1 LAGSTL
7 QKNGLIMEVIIILVV
22 LAILIAG
29 SFLFAFFWATKDG
42 QFDDTFSPSV
52 RILLDNDRDENKT
65 H

>member
-1 LAGSTL
+1 
-7 QKNGLIMEVIIILVV
+7 MEVIIVLVI

-29 SFLFAFFWATKDG
+29 GFLAAFFWATKDG

-52 RILLDNDRDENKT
+52 RILMDNDREENKK

>member
-1 LAGSTL
+1 MVNGSY
-7 QKNGLIMEVIIILVV
+7 KKIDIDMEVIIILVI

-29 SFLFAFFWATKDG
+29 SFLLAFFWATKDG

-52 RILLDNDRDENKT
+52 RILIDNERDENKK

>member
-1 LAGSTL
+1 MVDSSF
-7 QKNGLIMEVIIILVV
+7 KKISIIMEVIIVLVI

-29 SFLFAFFWATKDG
+29 GFLVAFFWATKDG

-52 RILLDNDRDENKT
+52 RILMDNDRDENKK

>member
-1 LAGSTL
+1 MVDSSLKKIS
-7 QKNGLIMEVIIILVV
+7 IEMEVIIILVI

-29 SFLFAFFWATKDG
+29 SFLVAFFWATKDG

-52 RILLDNDRDENKT
+52 RILMDNDREENKT

>member
-1 LAGSTL
+1 
-7 QKNGLIMEVIIILVV
+7 MEVIIILVI

-29 SFLFAFFWATKDG
+29 SFLLAFFWATKDG

-65 H
+65 HERS

>member
-1 LAGSTL
+1 MVDGSL
-7 QKNGLIMEVIIILVV
+7 KKISIEMEVIIILVI

-29 SFLFAFFWATKDG
+29 SFLVAFFWATKDG

-52 RILLDNDRDENKT
+52 RILMDNDREENKT